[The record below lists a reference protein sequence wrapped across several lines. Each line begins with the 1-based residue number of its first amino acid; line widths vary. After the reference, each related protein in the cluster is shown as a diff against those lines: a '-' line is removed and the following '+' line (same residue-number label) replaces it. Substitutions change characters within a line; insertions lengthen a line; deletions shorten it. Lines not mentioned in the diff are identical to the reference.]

1 LRRIIVTREEKETA
15 VSSLQEQL
23 NRATMT
29 LVATT
34 QGLNVAKMQKFRREI
49 KQAGGE
55 YKVAKNTLTRL
66 ALKETAFGRLEEVM
80 VGPTGVVFAYGDP
93 VAVTKVLVK
102 FAEDNEKIAVR
113 AGVLDNKLLQEAEI
127 KELAKLPSR
136 EVLLAMLLGLLQ
148 APATQLL
155 RTIKEPGTR
164 LVRLLDAVRARSE
177 KSE

>member
-1 LRRIIVTREEKETA
+1 VTREEKA
-15 VSSLQEQL
+15 AAIVGLQEQF
-23 NRATMT
+23 NKATMT

-34 QGLNVAKMQKFRREI
+34 QGLNVATMQKFRREL

-55 YKVAKNTLTRL
+55 YKVAKNTLTRR
-66 ALKETAFGRLEEVM
+66 ALKETTFDRLEEAL
-80 VGPTGVVFAYGDP
+80 VGPTGLVFAYGDP

-102 FAEDNEKIAVR
+102 FAEDNEKVSVK
-113 AGVLDNKLLQEAEI
+113 AGVLDSKLLQEAEI

-155 RTIKEPGTR
+155 RTMQEPGAQ
-164 LVRLLDAVRARSE
+164 LVRLLDAIRARAE
-177 KSE
+177 KAE

>member
-1 LRRIIVTREEKETA
+1 MTRDEKA
-15 VSSLQEQL
+15 AAISALQEQF
-23 NRATMT
+23 NKATMT

-34 QGLNVAKMQKFRREI
+34 QGLNVGTMQKFRRELRR
-49 KQAGGE
+49 AGGE
-55 YKVAKNTLTRL
+55 YKVAKNTLTRR
-66 ALKETAFGRLEEVM
+66 ALKETAFDRLEEVLS
-80 VGPTGVVFAYGDP
+80 GPTGLVFAYGDP

-102 FAEDNEKIAVR
+102 FAEDNEKVSVK
-113 AGVLDNKLLQEAEI
+113 AGVLDRKLLQEPEI

-155 RTIKEPGTR
+155 RTMQEPGAQ
-164 LVRLLDAVRARSE
+164 LVRLLEALRARAE

>member
-1 LRRIIVTREEKETA
+1 MTRDEKVAA
-15 VSSLQEQL
+15 VSALQEQFSK
-23 NRATMT
+23 ATMT

-34 QGLNVAKMQKFRREI
+34 NGLNVATMQKFRREL
-49 KQAGGE
+49 KDAGGE

-66 ALKETAFGRLEEVM
+66 ALKETAFDRLEEVM
-80 VGPTGVVFAYGDP
+80 VGPTGLVFAYADP

-102 FAEDNEKIAVR
+102 FAEANEKVSVK
-113 AGVLDNKLLQEAEI
+113 AGILDSKLLQEAEI
-127 KELAKLPSR
+127 QELAKLPSR

-155 RTIKEPGTR
+155 RVMQEPGAS
-164 LVRLLDAVRARSE
+164 LVRLLDAVRARAE